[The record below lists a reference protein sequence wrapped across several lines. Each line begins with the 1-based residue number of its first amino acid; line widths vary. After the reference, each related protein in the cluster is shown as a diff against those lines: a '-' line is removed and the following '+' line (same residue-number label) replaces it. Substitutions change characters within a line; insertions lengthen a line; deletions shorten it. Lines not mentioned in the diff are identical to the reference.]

1 MGAMSAETAQCAK
14 LTALNPGYRCAAA
27 SSGNA
32 DALGLAML
40 LASVAFVAV
49 PAWLLWRALK

>member
-1 MGAMSAETAQCAK
+1 MTPAETAQCAK

-27 SSGNA
+27 SPGNP
-32 DALGLAML
+32 DALGLAIAL
-40 LASVAFVAV
+40 VSIAFVAV